1 MMQIQSVQTEY
12 DRLEPL
18 VSEFIQ
24 KNTIHKGERAKVQ
37 QRDILWSV
45 VDELTKAFNLSDPT
59 EHEFFKNTK
68 EMNDN
73 GFNNM
78 FTCYEKG
85 LKHLNELL
93 YQEVYKTLPRSTV
106 GRRSKDVAF
115 VKVKEHNELVKEIN
129 KKRQNDEAEIRD
141 NIPVLVEDITIAP
154 VDEILQVETT
164 SHKRHK
170 KTDKELEILQEV
182 FSHLSSLDDD

>member
-1 MMQIQSVQTEY
+1 
-12 DRLEPL
+12 
-18 VSEFIQ
+18 
-24 KNTIHKGERAKVQ
+24 
-37 QRDILWSV
+37 
-45 VDELTKAFNLSDPT
+45 
-59 EHEFFKNTK
+59 
-68 EMNDN
+68 MNDN

-78 FTCYEKG
+78 FCYEKG
-85 LKHLNELL
+85 LKRLNELL
-93 YQEVYKTLPRSTV
+93 YQEVYKTLPCSTV

-182 FSHLSSLDDD
+182 FSNPTELPKDVAKNLLENLFEIN